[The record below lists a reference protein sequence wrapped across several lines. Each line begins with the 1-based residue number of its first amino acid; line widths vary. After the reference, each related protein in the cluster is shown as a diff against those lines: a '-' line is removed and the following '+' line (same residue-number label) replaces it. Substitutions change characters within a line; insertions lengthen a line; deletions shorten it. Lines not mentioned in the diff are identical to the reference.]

1 MIDVGPR
8 MTASALVGNVALVID
23 GGKEVG
29 AAVARSLSARNIS
42 VVVFGPNEHAL
53 ARVVGEIAAS
63 GGKARHLRGD
73 ANDENQIAAGIEKA
87 ITSFGEIGIVVADE
101 NSLATFRVA
110 ASRIKSAGRLI
121 AVGSNKIAEL
131 ALELKPRKITCNSIS
146 ADSLEPEAVA
156 EVVAFLCSR
165 AADHITGHSFE
176 IS

>member
-1 MIDVGPR
+1 

-29 AAVARSLSARNIS
+29 AAIARSLSARNIS
-42 VVVFGPNEHAL
+42 VVVFGPDEH

-73 ANDENQIAAGIEKA
+73 TKNENDIAAGIEKA
-87 ITSFGEIGIVVADE
+87 VTSFGDISIVVADE
-101 NSLATFRVA
+101 NAPAVFRLAA
-110 ASRIKSAGRLI
+110 PKIKSPGRLV
-121 AVGSNKIAEL
+121 AVGDAKIAEL

-146 ADSLEPEAVA
+146 SDSLEPEAVA

-165 AADHITGHSFE
+165 SADHITGHTFE
-176 IS
+176 IT

>member
-1 MIDVGPR
+1 

>member
-1 MIDVGPR
+1 

-42 VVVFGPNEHAL
+42 VVVFGPDEHAL

-73 ANDENQIAAGIEKA
+73 VKNENDLAAGIEKA
-87 ITSFGEIGIVVADE
+87 ITSFGEISVVVADE
-101 NSLATFRVA
+101 SALGVFRLA
-110 ASRIKSAGRLI
+110 ASKIKNPGRLV
-121 AVGSNKIAEL
+121 AVGDAKIAEL

-146 ADSLEPEAVA
+146 SDSLEPEAVA

-165 AADHITGHSFE
+165 AADHITGHAFE
-176 IS
+176 ISPN

>member
-1 MIDVGPR
+1 MI
-8 MTASALVGNVALVID
+8 ASALVGTVALVID

-42 VVVFGPNEHAL
+42 VVVFGSDEHAL

-87 ITSFGEIGIVVADE
+87 IASFGEIEIVVADE
-101 NSLATFRVA
+101 NALAAFRLA
-110 ASRIKSAGRLI
+110 AAKIRTPGRFI
-121 AVGSNKIAEL
+121 AVGDAKLAEL

-146 ADSLEPEAVA
+146 TDSLEPEAVA

-165 AADHITGHSFE
+165 AADDITGHGFE
-176 IS
+176 ISVR